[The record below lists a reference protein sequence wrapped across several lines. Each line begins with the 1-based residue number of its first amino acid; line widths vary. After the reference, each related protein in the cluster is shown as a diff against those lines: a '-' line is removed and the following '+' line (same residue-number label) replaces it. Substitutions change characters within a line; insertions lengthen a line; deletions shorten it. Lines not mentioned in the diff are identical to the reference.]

1 MLCLLRLLGLLL
13 RGRSGKVIAAV
24 LAALVSLPAMALC
37 DEWMP
42 ESYQHLGW
50 FGTPEKA
57 CAAIVSYT
65 SSTAPAGSPPLVFT
79 GLDGDVCLMYRGSS
93 DNKYRMGLYK
103 RSNESCNKCTLA
115 AGQMTTL
122 NYTRG
127 WARSP
132 LPNKADQLGST
143 AAIPGSI
150 CHDGCKYGVLGNEEA
165 YRSQTPSA
173 QGLYRLSSDV
183 TAIQTD
189 QTCTADESTAATSP
203 QTPDKPC
210 PGQLGELNGKPFCA
224 VSTSDTGVQPNG
236 PPGKE
241 ADDKGNP
248 TAGPKPVAGEGS
260 GTGGVGR
267 TPTEGNGGN
276 MGGPA
281 GAAAGG
287 SGNKPGDKPNG
298 TVNKPGDGKEQA
310 ACGAPGQ
317 PKCAIDE
324 TGTPKVSPNEYD
336 KAVDQYKVDA
346 DALRARVSAADD
358 KSYFS
363 GWKSMWFA
371 PAVVACQP
379 FQLPSFLGVSMG
391 AVIDPCAVVE
401 GVRYFMA
408 YLWALGGLYL
418 CMRMVTQT
426 VRGGS

>member
-13 RGRSGKVIAAV
+13 RGRSGKVIAYLAV
-24 LAALVSLPAMALC
+24 ICASGAALAATLCVEWSPDKGKTWYSTTAQACTALKS
-37 DEWMP
+37 MP
-42 ESYQHLGW
+42 G
-50 FGTPEKA
+50 
-57 CAAIVSYT
+57 YT
-65 SSTAPAGSPPLVFT
+65 SPTTSVTEAREGVCKVVDSGVYVFDVA
-79 GLDGDVCLMYRGSS
+79 LDRRES
-93 DNKYRMGLYK
+93 DCD
-103 RSNESCNKCTLA
+103 SKCTKN
-115 AGQMTTL
+115 AGQMATL

-132 LPNKADQLGST
+132 LPNKADQLGTTSV
-143 AAIPGSI
+143 IPSSI
-150 CHDGCKYGVLGNEEA
+150 CHEGCKYGVLGNEEA
-165 YRSQTPSA
+165 YRSQTPSSH
-173 QGLYRLSSDV
+173 GLYRLSSDV
-183 TAIQTD
+183 AAIQTD
-189 QTCTADESTAATSP
+189 QSCTADESTAATSP

-210 PGQLGELNGKPFCA
+210 PGQLGEINGKPYCA

-248 TAGPKPVAGEGS
+248 TAGPKPTTGEGS